1 MSEPRGLT
9 PEGRDHLVDAVT
21 LRTSL
26 DAVRDEAY
34 RPNPFMLD
42 QVEVRC
48 SIRVNGETITI
59 TRRIAAPAWQNPE
72 VRDASVA
79 HVRQECA
86 LEVVKRFPPKVEIR
100 T

>member
-9 PEGRDHLVDAVT
+9 PEGRDHLVDALT
-21 LRTSL
+21 QQAHQRL
-26 DAVRDEAY
+26 RDETY
-34 RPNPFMLD
+34 RPFMLD

>member
-9 PEGRDHLVDAVT
+9 PEGRDHLMDALTQQVY
-21 LRTSL
+21 RY
-26 DAVRDEAY
+26 VRDETY
-34 RPNPFMLD
+34 QPDSFMMN

-48 SIRVNGETITI
+48 SIRVNGETVTVIQ
-59 TRRIAAPAWQNPE
+59 RVDAMAWSDPNLRE
-72 VRDASVA
+72 AVTAN
-79 HVRQECA
+79 VRQECA

>member
-9 PEGRDHLVDAVT
+9 PEGRNYLVDAIT
-21 LRTSL
+21 QQSHQYL
-26 DAVRDEAY
+26 RDETY
-34 RPNPFMLD
+34 RPNPFMMS
-42 QVEVRC
+42 QVQVRC
-48 SIRVNGETITI
+48 SIRVNGETITT
-59 TRRIAAPAWQNPE
+59 TRAVAAAAWQSPE
-72 VRDASVA
+72 IREAAVA